1 MKKDESVDDAD
12 DADDGVWTK
21 VVDGD
26 TGEFEGEYCP

>member
-12 DADDGVWTK
+12 DGVWRK